1 MKTPKVNISEAL
13 TWLRSFG
20 VDELRIQ
27 FSGGND
33 EGGVND
39 SIAVDSDGNEVNL
52 PSTNGAYFSQK
63 WDKSTQ
69 TYSEPKWLIGWGD
82 NTRDVTPE
90 EQDIALFW
98 AALEDPIYD
107 EYGSFAG
114 EFYVNGTLTW
124 FAQTGKHEI
133 HGTYEYTVSEEF

>member
-39 SIAVDSDGNEVNL
+39 SIAVDSDGNELNR

-63 WDKSTQ
+63 WYKKT
-69 TYSEPKWLIGWGD
+69 
-82 NTRDVTPE
+82 
-90 EQDIALFW
+90 
-98 AALEDPIYD
+98 
-107 EYGSFAG
+107 
-114 EFYVNGTLTW
+114 
-124 FAQTGKHEI
+124 
-133 HGTYEYTVSEEF
+133 